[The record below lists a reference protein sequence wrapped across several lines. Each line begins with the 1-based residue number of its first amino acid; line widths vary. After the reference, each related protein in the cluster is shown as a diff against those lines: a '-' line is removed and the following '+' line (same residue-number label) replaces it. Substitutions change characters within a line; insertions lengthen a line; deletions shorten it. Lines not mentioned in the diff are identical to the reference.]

1 MTRVGA
7 VSLVAHVGHG
17 GEVHGSRWCLD
28 SFLVPRFRVLPFS
41 TRVSPSHLHHP
52 RHDPRHP
59 DSRLPASPLANRTA
73 RTPPGKCGGGVWWRG
88 CGFGSRGRGGRW
100 LGCCSQR
107 GGGAR
112 RATRRRRALRA
123 CQDSSTTRAAS
134 RQPACRRG
142 SVDGVTSLA
151 CAWVS
156 MAWAVHAWVG
166 ACRVSSGP
174 SLRLDSA
181 SSAVCRSR
189 LHPCTAPDS
198 HPPGTSW
205 LFSPAVAHW
214 AVLPACRVLPGTR
227 DGGTPIG
234 LDLLRYWSNGLTSDQ
249 MV

>member
-189 LHPCTAPDS
+189 LHPCSAPDS
-198 HPPGTSW
+198 DPPGTSW
-205 LFSPAVAHW
+205 LFSPAVAHGRFS
-214 AVLPACRVLPGTR
+214 LPAVSCLARGT
-227 DGGTPIG
+227 GG
-234 LDLLRYWSNGLTSDQ
+234 RR
-249 MV
+249 